1 MAQELISHKV
11 LSLDFW
17 QDTVTYAG
25 CVMPTGTIGCAVLN
39 IPDETITRLDAPCM
53 ILNQLLA
60 GIGLKNVDMQ
70 LLPKAQ
76 EAGQAIIHAL
86 HDVPPFSRLG
96 RKQFEDYLMQAFSE
110 KAFTELNDY
119 LQLSME
125 QQALSGVMGTQP
137 LAALLIRVIPVLGHL
152 SYSLRQYKMTL
163 TAFAEFLQ
171 ENAKIRTPTGYAAA
185 FGQFFRENATLE
197 ESNPS
202 WMALTNATVQYV
214 PAIRPGN
221 AEAQLVKR
229 MHFVSFVGMFRADLF
244 EGLCVGHAPR
254 KCAVCG
260 KWFLTTDA
268 RHTKYCSGYA
278 PNDKRGRTCRQVGNL
293 RGREQREL
301 AADHPIRKIYTKRF
315 NTITQYLGRSTLDEQ
330 TAAVMKALAKSKL
343 EKALQDNDY
352 AQGSYAAEMEQAALL
367 AEAKANR
374 KQ

>member
-1 MAQELISHKV
+1 MGGILDKLDEWLRGLLIEGITGNLSGMFDTVNTKVGEIAGEVGQTPLAWNSGVFSMIRNLSETVIVPIAGVILTFVMCYELIQ
-11 LSLDFW
+11 L
-17 QDTVTYAG
+17 VT
-25 CVMPTGTIGCAVLN
+25 
-39 IPDETITRLDAPCM
+39 E
-53 ILNQLLA
+53 
-60 GIGLKNVDMQ
+60 KNN
-70 LLPKAQ
+70 
-76 EAGQAIIHAL
+76 L
-86 HDVPPFSRLG
+86 H
-96 RKQFEDYLMQAFSE
+96 EE
-110 KAFTELNDY
+110 AFTELNEY

-125 QQALSGVMGTQP
+125 QQAFSGVIGEHP
-137 LAALLIRVIPVLGHL
+137 LAALLVRVIPVLGHL
-152 SYSLRQYKMTL
+152 SYSLRQYKKTM

-171 ENAKIRTPTGYAAA
+171 ENAEIRTPAGYAAA

-268 RHTKYCSGYA
+268 RYAKYCDGLA
-278 PNDKRGRTCRQVGNL
+278 PGDKRGRTCRQVGNL

-315 NTITQYLGRSTLDEQ
+315 NTITQYLGRGTLDEQ

-367 AEAKANR
+367 AEAKTNR

>member
-1 MAQELISHKV
+1 MAQELIRHNV

-25 CVMPTGTIGCAVLN
+25 SVRPTGTIGCAVLN
-39 IPDETITRLDAPCM
+39 IPDETIAQLDAPCM
-53 ILNQLLA
+53 TLNLLLT
-60 GIGLKNVDMQ
+60 GIGAKNVDRQ

-76 EAGQAIIHAL
+76 EAGQTIIHAL
-86 HDVPPFSRLG
+86 HDVQPFSRLD

-110 KAFTELNDY
+110 EAFTELNEY
-119 LQLSME
+119 LQLPME
-125 QQALSGVMGTQP
+125 QQAVSNITGAHP
-137 LAALLIRVIPVLGHL
+137 LAALLVRVIPVLGHL
-152 SYSLRQYKMTL
+152 SYSLHQYKKTM

-171 ENAKIRTPTGYAAA
+171 ENAEIRTPAGYAAA
-185 FGQFFRENATLE
+185 FGQFFKENVTLE

-214 PAIRPGN
+214 PAIRLGN
-221 AEAQLVKR
+221 TQAQLVKR

-268 RHTKYCSGYA
+268 RYAKYCDGLA
-278 PNDKRGRTCRQVGNL
+278 PGDKRGRTCRQVGNI

-301 AADHPIRKIYTKRF
+301 AADHPIKKIYTKRF
-315 NTITQYLGRSTLDEQ
+315 NTITQYLGRVTLDEQ
-330 TAAVMKALAKSKL
+330 TAAAMKALAKSKL
-343 EKALQDNDY
+343 EKALQDSGY
-352 AQGSYAAEMEQAALL
+352 AQGGYSAEMEQAALL
-367 AEAKANR
+367 AEAKETMER
-374 KQ
+374 

>member
-17 QDTVTYAG
+17 QDAVAYAG
-25 CVMPTGTIGCAVLN
+25 SVMPTGTIGCAVLN
-39 IPDETITRLDAPCM
+39 IPDETIARLDAPCM
-53 ILNQLLA
+53 ILNQLLT
-60 GIGLKNVDMQ
+60 GIGEKNVDML

-76 EAGQAIIHAL
+76 EAGQTIIHAL
-86 HDVPPFSRLG
+86 HDVPPFSCLD
-96 RKQFEDYLMQAFSE
+96 RKQFEDYLMQAFFE
-110 KAFTELNDY
+110 EAFADLNGY
-119 LQLSME
+119 LQLPME
-125 QQALSGVMGTQP
+125 QQAVSNITGAHP
-137 LAALLIRVIPVLGHL
+137 LAALLIRVIPVLGYL

-171 ENAKIRTPTGYAAA
+171 ENAEIRTPTGYAAA
-185 FGQFFRENATLE
+185 FGQFFNENATLE
-197 ESNPS
+197 ENNPS

-214 PAIRPGN
+214 SAIRPGN
-221 AEAQLVKR
+221 SEAQLVKR
-229 MHFVSFVGMFRADLF
+229 MYFVSFVGMFRADLF

-315 NTITQYLGRSTLDEQ
+315 NTITQYLGRGTLDEQ
-330 TAAVMKALAKSKL
+330 TAAVMKVLAKNKL

-367 AEAKANR
+367 AEARANIR
-374 KQ
+374 Q

>member
-1 MAQELISHKV
+1 
-11 LSLDFW
+11 
-17 QDTVTYAG
+17 
-25 CVMPTGTIGCAVLN
+25 
-39 IPDETITRLDAPCM
+39 
-53 ILNQLLA
+53 
-60 GIGLKNVDMQ
+60 
-70 LLPKAQ
+70 
-76 EAGQAIIHAL
+76 
-86 HDVPPFSRLG
+86 
-96 RKQFEDYLMQAFSE
+96 MQAFFE
-110 KAFTELNDY
+110 EAFADLNGY
-119 LQLSME
+119 LQLPME
-125 QQALSGVMGTQP
+125 QQAVSNITGAHP
-137 LAALLIRVIPVLGHL
+137 LAALLIRVIPVLGYL

-171 ENAKIRTPTGYAAA
+171 ENAEIRTPTGYAAA
-185 FGQFFRENATLE
+185 FGQFFNENATLE
-197 ESNPS
+197 ENNPS

-214 PAIRPGN
+214 SAIRPGN
-221 AEAQLVKR
+221 SEAQLVKR
-229 MHFVSFVGMFRADLF
+229 MYFVSFVGMFRADLF

-315 NTITQYLGRSTLDEQ
+315 NTITQYLGRGTLDEQ
-330 TAAVMKALAKSKL
+330 TAAVMKVLAKSKL

-367 AEAKANR
+367 AEARANIR
-374 KQ
+374 Q

>member
-1 MAQELISHKV
+1 MAQELIRHNV

-25 CVMPTGTIGCAVLN
+25 SVMPTGTIGCAVLN
-39 IPDETITRLDAPCM
+39 IPDETIARLDAPCM
-53 ILNQLLA
+53 ILNQLLT

-76 EAGQAIIHAL
+76 EAGQTIIHAL
-86 HDVPPFSRLG
+86 HNVPPFSRLD
-96 RKQFEDYLMQAFSE
+96 RKRFEEFLMQAFSE
-110 KAFTELNDY
+110 EAFTELNEY
-119 LQLSME
+119 LQL
-125 QQALSGVMGTQP
+125 
-137 LAALLIRVIPVLGHL
+137 
-152 SYSLRQYKMTL
+152 QYKKTM

-171 ENAKIRTPTGYAAA
+171 ENAEIRTPAGYAAA
-185 FGQFFRENATLE
+185 FGQFFKENATLE

-301 AADHPIRKIYTKRF
+301 AADHPIKKIYTKRF
-315 NTITQYLGRSTLDEQ
+315 NTITQYLGRGTLDEQ
-330 TAAVMKALAKSKL
+330 TAAAMKKLAKRKMERAIREPS
-343 EKALQDNDY
+343 Y

-367 AEAKANR
+367 AEAKETMKR
-374 KQ
+374 

>member
-1 MAQELISHKV
+1 MEQELISHKV

-25 CVMPTGTIGCAVLN
+25 SVMPTGTIGCAVLN

-53 ILNQLLA
+53 ILNQLLT

-76 EAGQAIIHAL
+76 EAGRAIIHEL
-86 HDVPPFSRLG
+86 HDVQPFSHLD
-96 RKQFEDYLMQAFSE
+96 RKQFEDYLTPAFSE
-110 KAFTELNDY
+110 EAFAELNNY

-171 ENAKIRTPTGYAAA
+171 ENAEIRTPIGYAAA

-202 WMALTNATVQYV
+202 WRCVRRCARFA
-214 PAIRPGN
+214 
-221 AEAQLVKR
+221 
-229 MHFVSFVGMFRADLF
+229 VSWSRILWNISW
-244 EGLCVGHAPR
+244 AP
-254 KCAVCG
+254 
-260 KWFLTTDA
+260 
-268 RHTKYCSGYA
+268 
-278 PNDKRGRTCRQVGNL
+278 P
-293 RGREQREL
+293 
-301 AADHPIRKIYTKRF
+301 
-315 NTITQYLGRSTLDEQ
+315 
-330 TAAVMKALAKSKL
+330 
-343 EKALQDNDY
+343 
-352 AQGSYAAEMEQAALL
+352 
-367 AEAKANR
+367 
-374 KQ
+374 

>member
-25 CVMPTGTIGCAVLN
+25 SVMPTGTIGCAVLN
-39 IPDETITRLDAPCM
+39 IPDETITRLDAPCR
-53 ILNQLLA
+53 ILNQLLT
-60 GIGLKNVDMQ
+60 GIGLKNVDMH
-70 LLPKAQ
+70 LLPQAQ

-86 HDVPPFSRLG
+86 HDVPPFSRLD
-96 RKQFEDYLMQAFSE
+96 RKQFEDYLVQAFSE
-110 KAFTELNDY
+110 EAFTELNEY
-119 LQLSME
+119 LQLPMG

-137 LAALLIRVIPVLGHL
+137 LAALLIRIIPVLGHL
-152 SYSLRQYKMTL
+152 SFSLRQYKMTL

-171 ENAKIRTPTGYAAA
+171 ENAEIRTPTGYAAA
-185 FGQFFRENATLE
+185 FGQFFRGNATLE

-214 PAIRPGN
+214 PTIRPGN
-221 AEAQLVKR
+221 LEAQLVKR

-293 RGREQREL
+293 RGRE
-301 AADHPIRKIYTKRF
+301 
-315 NTITQYLGRSTLDEQ
+315 
-330 TAAVMKALAKSKL
+330 
-343 EKALQDNDY
+343 
-352 AQGSYAAEMEQAALL
+352 
-367 AEAKANR
+367 
-374 KQ
+374 

>member
-25 CVMPTGTIGCAVLN
+25 SVMPTGTIGCAVLN
-39 IPDETITRLDAPCM
+39 IPGETITRLDAPCTT
-53 ILNQLLA
+53 LNQLLS

-70 LLPKAQ
+70 ILPKAQ
-76 EAGQAIIHAL
+76 EAGQTVIHTL
-86 HDVPPFSRLG
+86 HDVPPFSRLD
-96 RKQFEDYLMQAFSE
+96 RKQFEEFLMQVFSE
-110 KAFTELNDY
+110 EVFTELNEY
-119 LQLSME
+119 LQLPME
-125 QQALSGVMGTQP
+125 QQAVSNITGAYP
-137 LAALLIRVIPVLGHL
+137 LAALLIRIIPVLGHL

-171 ENAKIRTPTGYAAA
+171 ENAQIWTPTGYAAA

-229 MHFVSFVGMFRADLF
+229 MHFASFVGMFRADLF
-244 EGLCVGHAPR
+244 EGLCVGHAP
-254 KCAVCG
+254 
-260 KWFLTTDA
+260 
-268 RHTKYCSGYA
+268 
-278 PNDKRGRTCRQVGNL
+278 NDRRGRTCRQVGNL

-301 AADHPIRKIYTKRF
+301 AADHPIKKIYTKRF
-315 NTITQYLGRSTLDEQ
+315 NTITQHLGRGTLDEQ
-330 TAAVMKALAKSKL
+330 TAAMMKALAKSKL

>member
-17 QDTVTYAG
+17 QDIVTYAG
-25 CVMPTGTIGCAVLN
+25 SVMPTGTIGCAVLN
-39 IPDETITRLDAPCM
+39 IPDATITRLDAPCR
-53 ILNQLLA
+53 ILNQLLT

-70 LLPKAQ
+70 LLQKAQ

-86 HDVPPFSRLG
+86 HDVPPFSHLD

-110 KAFTELNDY
+110 KAFAELNEY
-119 LQLSME
+119 LQLPME
-125 QQALSGVMGTQP
+125 QQAVSNITGVHP

-171 ENAKIRTPTGYAAA
+171 ENAEIRTPTGYAAA
-185 FGQFFRENATLE
+185 FGQFFRGNATLE

-214 PAIRPGN
+214 PAIHPGN

-301 AADHPIRKIYTKRF
+301 APDHPIKKIYTKRF
-315 NTITQYLGRSTLDEQ
+315 NTITQYLGRGTLDEQ
-330 TAAVMKALAKSKL
+330 TAAMMKALAKSKL

>member
-1 MAQELISHKV
+1 MV
-11 LSLDFW
+11 
-17 QDTVTYAG
+17 
-25 CVMPTGTIGCAVLN
+25 
-39 IPDETITRLDAPCM
+39 
-53 ILNQLLA
+53 
-60 GIGLKNVDMQ
+60 
-70 LLPKAQ
+70 
-76 EAGQAIIHAL
+76 
-86 HDVPPFSRLG
+86 
-96 RKQFEDYLMQAFSE
+96 
-110 KAFTELNDY
+110 
-119 LQLSME
+119 
-125 QQALSGVMGTQP
+125 
-137 LAALLIRVIPVLGHL
+137 RVIPVLGHL
-152 SYSLRQYKMTL
+152 SYSLRQYKKTM

-171 ENAKIRTPTGYAAA
+171 ENAEIRTPAGYAAA
-185 FGQFFRENATLE
+185 FGQFFKENATLE

-301 AADHPIRKIYTKRF
+301 AADHPIKKIYTKRF
-315 NTITQYLGRSTLDEQ
+315 NTITQYLGRGTLDEQ
-330 TAAVMKALAKSKL
+330 TAAAMKKLAKRKMERAIREPS
-343 EKALQDNDY
+343 Y

-367 AEAKANR
+367 AEAKETMKR
-374 KQ
+374 

>member
-1 MAQELISHKV
+1 MAHNV

-25 CVMPTGTIGCAVLN
+25 SVMPTGTIGCEILN
-39 IPDETITRLDAPCM
+39 IPDETIARLDAPCM
-53 ILNQLLA
+53 VLSLLLT
-60 GIGLKNVDMQ
+60 GIDAKNVDMQ

-76 EAGQAIIHAL
+76 EAGKAIIHIL
-86 HDVPPFSRLG
+86 HDVPPFSRFE
-96 RKQFEDYLMQAFSE
+96 RKQFEDFLIQAFSE
-110 KAFTELNDY
+110 EAFADLNTY
-119 LQLSME
+119 LQFPMGQQTVCNITGEHHLS
-125 QQALSGVMGTQP
+125 
-137 LAALLIRVIPVLGHL
+137 ALLIRAIPVLGHL
-152 SYSLRQYKMTL
+152 SYSLRQYKVTL

-171 ENAKIRTPTGYAAA
+171 KNAEVRTPTGYAAT
-185 FGQFFRENATLE
+185 FGQFFKENATLE

-221 AEAQLVKR
+221 DEVQLVKR

-260 KWFLTTDA
+260 RWFLTTDA

-278 PNDKRGRTCRQVGNL
+278 PNDKHGRTCRQVGNL

-301 AADHPIRKIYTKRF
+301 AADHPIKRIYTTRF
-315 NTITQYLGRSTLDEQ
+315 NTITQYLGRGTLDEQ
-330 TAAVMKALAKSKL
+330 TAAVMKKLAKRKMERAIREPS
-343 EKALQDNDY
+343 Y

-367 AEAKANR
+367 AEAKANL

>member
-25 CVMPTGTIGCAVLN
+25 SVMPTGTIGCAVLN
-39 IPDETITRLDAPCM
+39 IPDETIMRLDVPCM
-53 ILNQLLA
+53 ILNQLLT

-86 HDVPPFSRLG
+86 HDVPPFSQLD
-96 RKQFEDYLMQAFSE
+96 RKQFEDYLMQAFSK
-110 KAFTELNDY
+110 KAFAELNKY
-119 LQLSME
+119 LQFPME
-125 QQALSGVMGTQP
+125 QQAVSNITGAYP

-171 ENAKIRTPTGYAAA
+171 ENAEIRTPTGYAAA
-185 FGQFFRENATLE
+185 FGQFFKENATLE

-221 AEAQLVKR
+221 SEAQLVKR
-229 MHFVSFVGMFRADLF
+229 LHFVSFVGMFRADLF

-315 NTITQYLGRSTLDEQ
+315 NTITQYLGRGTLDEQ

-343 EKALQDNDY
+343 EKALQNNDY
-352 AQGSYAAEMEQAALL
+352 AQGSYAAEMEQATLL
-367 AEAKANR
+367 AEAKMNR